1 MSVSAPARLCSDLL
15 ARKGTARPAMRAS
28 DGAALG
34 WNDNGISFDT
44 SFVQLDHG
52 RALRLRLA
60 SAAAGCSMEQLAI
73 DAIDAFLNSML
84 SGETQ

>member
-1 MSVSAPARLCSDLL
+1 MSAAPARLSSDLL
-15 ARKGTARPAMRAS
+15 AMKGTARPAMRAS

-34 WNDNGISFDT
+34 WNDNGYGFDT
-44 SFVQLDHG
+44 PFIPLDHG
-52 RALRLRLA
+52 RAVRLRLA
-60 SAAAGCSMEQLAI
+60 SAATGVSMETLAI